1 MATETT
7 TLKGFISVPIINSFR
22 SLKKM
27 TFFILKY
34 LFFSYKDKENNNS
47 FNENNRYSTKR
58 IIE

>member
-1 MATETT
+1 MATVITA
-7 TLKGFISVPIINSFR
+7 LKGFISVPIINSFR

-34 LFFSYKDKENNNS
+34 LFFSYKENNNS
-47 FNENNRYSTKR
+47 FNENNVYSTKR

>member
-1 MATETT
+1 MATITT
-7 TLKGFISVPIINSFR
+7 VLKKYISVPIINSFR

-34 LFFSYKDKENNNS
+34 LFFSYKENNNS
-47 FNENNRYSTKR
+47 FNENNVYSTKR